1 MKKLIT
7 VVALFVVTCITNSHS
22 SEVKRVLLEN
32 EAKITPP
39 EDIYDK
45 RMAHVREQCERE
57 ARERTNEETRK
68 EEEKA
73 RLFRAYEEETK
84 RKHS

>member
-1 MKKLIT
+1 
-7 VVALFVVTCITNSHS
+7 
-22 SEVKRVLLEN
+22 
-32 EAKITPP
+32 
-39 EDIYDK
+39 
-45 RMAHVREQCERE
+45 MAHVREQCERE